1 MPAHKNLTA
10 ANRHPP
16 FRQVFADAAARTADA
31 TVYPATELYAMALQL
46 DTMKVYILTAVTPAN
61 VWTAQNVT

>member
-1 MPAHKNLTA
+1 MPAHKNLSA

-31 TVYPATELYAMALQL
+31 TMYPTEELYTMALQL
-46 DTMKVYILTAVTPAN
+46 DTMKVYILTALTPT
-61 VWTAQNVT
+61 WTAQNVT